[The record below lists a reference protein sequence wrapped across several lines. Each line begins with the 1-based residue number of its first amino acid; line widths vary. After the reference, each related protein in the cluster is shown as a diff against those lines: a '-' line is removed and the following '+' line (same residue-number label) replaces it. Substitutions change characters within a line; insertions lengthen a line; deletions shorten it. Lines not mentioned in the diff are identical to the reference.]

1 MKIGRRELIALLA
14 GSLVDWPGRA
24 AAQPGQR
31 TRRLGVLMGY
41 TADDREANVRLDAFK
56 QALAQ
61 LGWAAGRNLQIEH
74 RWAAGNTEQTRAYA
88 AELVAL
94 APDAIL
100 AATTVVVRALLRET
114 RTIPIVFLSVSDPAG
129 DGFVQSLSRPA
140 GNATG
145 FTNLER
151 SLSGKWLELVKELA
165 PTVTHVAA
173 LYNPAVAAGGG
184 AYYWVPFEAAA
195 TSSRVEP
202 VRAPVQHVD
211 EMEAHVSKLSQNGGL
226 VVMPDGFTV
235 VHRARII
242 SLAARY
248 RVPTVYPYRYY
259 ADEGALM
266 SYGIDLVDQY
276 RRAARYVERV
286 LQGERAGDL
295 PVQAPVKFELAIN
308 LKTAKALGIEV
319 PPTLLARADEVIE

>member
-1 MKIGRRELIALLA
+1 MKFGRRELMALLA
-14 GSLVDWPGRA
+14 CGLVVRPGRA
-24 AAQPGQR
+24 VAQPGER
-31 TRRLGVLMGY
+31 ARRLGVLMGY
-41 TADDREANVRLDAFK
+41 TVDDREAQVRLAAFK
-56 QALAQ
+56 QALEQ
-61 LGWAAGRNLQIEH
+61 LGWAEGRNFKIEQ
-74 RWAAGNTEQTRAYA
+74 RWAAGNTDQTRAYA

-114 RTIPIVFLSVSDPAG
+114 RTIPIIFLSVSDPAG
-129 DGFVQSLSRPA
+129 DGFVQSLSRPS

-151 SLSGKWLELVKELA
+151 SLSGKWLELMKELV

-184 AYYWVPFEAAA
+184 AYYWMPFEAAA
-195 TSSRVEP
+195 LSSRVEP

-211 EMEAHVSKLSQNGGL
+211 EMEAHVSKLAQSGGL

-235 VHRARII
+235 VNRARII

-248 RVPTVYPYRYY
+248 RVPT
-259 ADEGALM
+259 
-266 SYGIDLVDQY
+266 I
-276 RRAARYVERV
+276 
-286 LQGERAGDL
+286 
-295 PVQAPVKFELAIN
+295 
-308 LKTAKALGIEV
+308 
-319 PPTLLARADEVIE
+319 